1 MRKTIEVSD
10 IKIRLNHA
18 LESSSDEMKVERQA
32 IATFAEGILM
42 DTGNYRGFQYLSSEY
57 LPVEEQVQG
66 SQVLK
71 DNFDDTR
78 RRYF

>member
-1 MRKTIEVSD
+1 
-10 IKIRLNHA
+10 
-18 LESSSDEMKVERQA
+18 
-32 IATFAEGILM
+32 M